1 MNYGDFIICVDE
13 SGDHGLKSIDQGYPV
28 FVLDFCLFR
37 KDVYVTEIAPK
48 IQAFKFKYFGHDNVI
63 LHEREIHKQ
72 RPPFAF
78 LKSEEVRQQF
88 MGDLN
93 RIVEESEFTIIAA
106 AIDKRDLIQQYACP
120 ANPYSLALAF
130 CMERSF
136 LFLRDI
142 DQHTRVT
149 HVVVERRGKREDD
162 ELGKAFQSICN
173 GANWTGSRM
182 PGFEIVFADKKTNS
196 AGLQLADLTAR
207 PIGLQVIKPAQ
218 SNRAWD
224 RIKPKLRRS
233 PQGDIEGWGLKVFP

>member
-1 MNYGDFIICVDE
+1 
-13 SGDHGLKSIDQGYPV
+13 
-28 FVLDFCLFR
+28 
-37 KDVYVTEIAPK
+37 
-48 IQAFKFKYFGHDNVI
+48 
-63 LHEREIHKQ
+63 
-72 RPPFAF
+72 
-78 LKSEEVRQQF
+78 
-88 MGDLN
+88 
-93 RIVEESEFTIIAA
+93 
-106 AIDKRDLIQQYACP
+106 
-120 ANPYSLALAF
+120 
-130 CMERSF
+130 MERSF

-173 GANWTGSRM
+173 GANGTGSRM

>member
-1 MNYGDFIICVDE
+1 MDE

-93 RIVEESEFTIIAA
+93 RIVEESGVH
-106 AIDKRDLIQQYACP
+106 DHRCRHRQ
-120 ANPYSLALAF
+120 
-130 CMERSF
+130 ERF
-136 LFLRDI
+136 
-142 DQHTRVT
+142 
-149 HVVVERRGKREDD
+149 
-162 ELGKAFQSICN
+162 
-173 GANWTGSRM
+173 
-182 PGFEIVFADKKTNS
+182 
-196 AGLQLADLTAR
+196 
-207 PIGLQVIKPAQ
+207 
-218 SNRAWD
+218 
-224 RIKPKLRRS
+224 
-233 PQGDIEGWGLKVFP
+233 